1 MKYIMLI
8 ADQVGYWEKL
18 PQETRNQEM
27 ERIGQWWADLAAKGK
42 IAGGHQL
49 QPPHTGTTVKVH
61 NGKATVSDGAMFLTD
76 GPFSEAKETVGG
88 YGLLDVDNLDEA
100 LAIARTWPSEAKI
113 EVRPV
118 IERM

>member
-8 ADQVGYWEKL
+8 ADEAGYWEKL
-18 PQETRNQEM
+18 PEDKRNEAM
-27 ERIGQWWADLAAKGK
+27 GRIGQWWADLAAKGK

-49 QPPHTGTTVKVH
+49 QPAHTGTTVRVE
-61 NGKATVSDGAMFLTD
+61 NGKSSVSDGPMFLTD

-88 YGLLDVDNLDEA
+88 YGILEVANLDEA
-100 LAIARTWPSEAKI
+100 LAIARTWPSDARL
-113 EVRPV
+113 EVRPI